1 MPNQKNIHQL
11 AEITK
16 NLLDSKAIIL
26 TEYAG
31 LSVSEQTL
39 LRAEASKTG
48 GTFLVTKN
56 NLLRLALTEK
66 SKDLAKDLE
75 TFLSGPTAI
84 LFSPDAVSAAKIV
97 AKFAEDHDKLKIKS
111 GVMEDKVITISEIT
125 SLSKLPSREQLL
137 SSLLAQLLSPAQAL
151 VRQLQAP
158 IQNFVYGLNQLQVLL
173 NIPSGDFGKQQ

>member
-16 NLLDSKAIIL
+16 NLQDSKAIIL

-31 LSVSEQTL
+31 LTVSEQTQ
-39 LRAEASKTG
+39 LRAEASKNG

-56 NLLRLALTEK
+56 NLVRRALEDK
-66 SKDLAKDLE
+66 KDLAEGLD
-75 TFLSGPTAI
+75 TFLNGPTAVY
-84 LFSPDAVSAAKIV
+84 FSPDAVSAAKVIS
-97 AKFAEDHDKLKIKS
+97 KFAEDHDKLKIKS
-111 GVMEDKVITISEIT
+111 GVMDDKIITTSDIT
-125 SLSKLPSREQLL
+125 ALSKLPSREQLL
-137 SSLLAQLLSPAQAL
+137 SSLLAQLQAPAQAL
-151 VRQLQAP
+151 VRQLSAP